1 MPMLIEELDE
11 ESHDVRQMTFSAV
24 VSCFFWVALG
34 CISVAREARRALLHE
49 EPTDRSYTFH
59 HLPDAKPA
67 SRRDGD
73 AEISL

>member
-59 HLPDAKPA
+59 HLPDAEPA